1 MSQHS
6 RREFLE
12 QSMFAAASAA
22 ALGAS
27 VPHLSAA
34 EKQSSSPNE
43 KLRVALLGVNGRG
56 QSHLSAFTGRK
67 DTEVVAIVDPDESV
81 GMKKGVGNVYKHS
94 VLRKIAT
101 VVLAGF

>member
-34 EKQSSSPNE
+34 EKTVQQS
-43 KLRVALLGVNGRG
+43 K
-56 QSHLSAFTGRK
+56 
-67 DTEVVAIVDPDESV
+67 
-81 GMKKGVGNVYKHS
+81 
-94 VLRKIAT
+94 
-101 VVLAGF
+101 